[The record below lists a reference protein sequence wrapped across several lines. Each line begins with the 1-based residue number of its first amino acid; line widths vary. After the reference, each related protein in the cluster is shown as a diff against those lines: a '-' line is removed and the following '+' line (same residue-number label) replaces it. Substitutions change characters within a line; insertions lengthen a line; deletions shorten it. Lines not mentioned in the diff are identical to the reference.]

1 MPRPLR
7 PTHFLKSHVSRKI
20 LLPTRR
26 AIDTHPRTRHGAL
39 AQLVEH
45 LHGMQGVSGSNP
57 LRSTS
62 RIFNGLGL
70 RKSPVSRKCERN
82 GNKNGNKPAQVV

>member
-1 MPRPLR
+1 MRWRATLRIRRPEHGL
-7 PTHFLKSHVSRKI
+7 
-20 LLPTRR
+20 
-26 AIDTHPRTRHGAL
+26 GAL

-62 RIFNGLGL
+62 FSFVFL
-70 RKSPVSRKCERN
+70 RN
-82 GNKNGNKPAQVV
+82 